1 MIYIIRFYRLF
12 YDFLISLKLSS
23 FYSEI
28 LNLLFLT
35 LIIFLIV
42 SILNF
47 FSKKI
52 ISRFFKSLSQNTK
65 TNFDDYLVEN
75 KTPIYISKLVPV
87 FFIYWVIP
95 FWFFDFQVVIDYAFL
110 ALEIYVVL
118 LVVWIVRSFL
128 RAFKSFLKTVDSLKD
143 KPIESFVQV
152 ILILIWFVAIL
163 NIFSIITGKEIT
175 TFLTAMGALS
185 AVILLIFKDTI
196 LGFVASIQ
204 LSTNDL
210 IRIGDWITMKQYGA
224 DGDVI
229 EINLNSVKIQNFDK
243 TITTI
248 PTYKLISDSFTN
260 WRGMSESNGRRIK
273 RSLLIKGSSI
283 KFMSSEELLDLK
295 KIKLLEN
302 FIDIKQ
308 SEIDVYNSN
317 LDIDKTILV
326 NGRNLTN
333 LGLFR
338 SYIEM
343 YLDNADFINTEMTV
357 MCRQLSPTPNGIP
370 LEIYAFSKN
379 KEWKDYE
386 HIMSDIFDHLLASLN
401 TFQLQLFEFP
411 SSLKSSNDKK

>member
-1 MIYIIRFYRLF
+1 MMINTIRTERLF
-12 YDFLISLKLSS
+12 YDFLINSNISE
-23 FYSEI
+23 FYSQI
-28 LNLLFLT
+28 LNLLF
-35 LIIFLIV
+35 FSLIV
-42 SILNF
+42 FLSIIIINF
-47 FSKKI
+47 FSKKVI
-52 ISRFFKSLSQNTK
+52 LKLFKGLSRNTK
-65 TNFDDYLVEN
+65 TNFDDFLVQN
-75 KTPIYISKLVPV
+75 NTPIYVSKLVPV

-95 FWFFDFQVVIDYAFL
+95 FWFYDLEPVIDYVFL
-110 ALEIYVVL
+110 GLEIYIVL
-118 LVVWIVRSFL
+118 ILVWIIRSFL
-128 RAFKSFLKTVDSLKD
+128 RSVKLFLKTVDSLKD
-143 KPIESFVQV
+143 KPIESFIQV
-152 ILILIWFVAIL
+152 VLIFVWFVAIL

-248 PTYKLISDSFTN
+248 PTYKLISDSFKN
-260 WRGMSESNGRRIK
+260 WRGMSESDGRRIK

-283 KFMSSEELLDLK
+283 KFMNKENLAELK
-295 KIKLLEN
+295 KIKLIEN
-302 FIDIKQ
+302 FIVLKQ
-308 SEIDVYNSN
+308 KEIDTHNSN
-317 LDIDKTILV
+317 LEMDKSVLV

-338 SYIEM
+338 NYIEM
-343 YLDNADFINTEMTV
+343 YLESAAFINTEMTV
-357 MCRQLSPTPNGIP
+357 MCRQLSPSPQGIP

-401 TFQLQLFEFP
+401 TFQLELFEFP
-411 SSLKSSNDKK
+411 SKLNS

>member
-1 MIYIIRFYRLF
+1 MIYIIRLHRLF
-12 YDFLISLKLSS
+12 HDFLISLKLSS

-35 LIIFLIV
+35 FIVFLIV
-42 SILNF
+42 GILNF

-75 KTPIYISKLVPV
+75 KTPVYVSKLVPV
-87 FFIYWVIP
+87 FFIYWIIP
-95 FWFFDFQVVIDYAFL
+95 FWFFDFEIIIDYAFL
-110 ALEIYVVL
+110 VLEIYTVL
-118 LVVWIVRSFL
+118 LAVWVIRSFL
-128 RAFKSFLKTVDSLKD
+128 RAIKSFLKTVDSFKD

-152 ILILIWFVAIL
+152 VLIFIWFVAIL

-248 PTYKLISDSFTN
+248 PTYKLISDSFKN
-260 WRGMSESNGRRIK
+260 WRGMSESSGRRIK

-283 KFMSSEELLDLK
+283 KFMNSKELTELK
-295 KIKLLEN
+295 KIKLIQN
-302 FIDIKQ
+302 FLDIKEK
-308 SEIDVYNSN
+308 EIEDYNSN
-317 LDIDKTILV
+317 LDMDKSVLV

-338 SYIEM
+338 NYIEM
-343 YLDNADFINTEMTV
+343 YLDGASVINSEMTV
-357 MCRQLSPTPNGIP
+357 MCRQLSPSPHGIP

-401 TFQLQLFEFP
+401 TFQLELFEFP
-411 SSLKSSNDKK
+411 SSLNSSND

>member
-1 MIYIIRFYRLF
+1 MINTIRTERLF
-12 YDFLISLKLSS
+12 YDFLINSNISE
-23 FYSEI
+23 FYSQI
-28 LNLLFLT
+28 LNLLF
-35 LIIFLIV
+35 FSLIV
-42 SILNF
+42 FLSIMIINF
-47 FSKKI
+47 FSKKVI
-52 ISRFFKSLSQNTK
+52 LKLFKGLSRNTK
-65 TNFDDYLVEN
+65 TNFDDFLVQN
-75 KTPIYISKLVPV
+75 NTPIYVSKLVPV

-95 FWFFDFQVVIDYAFL
+95 FWFYDFEPVIDYVFL
-110 ALEIYVVL
+110 GLEIYIVL
-118 LVVWIVRSFL
+118 ILVWIIRSFL
-128 RAFKSFLKTVDSLKD
+128 RSVKLFLKTVDSLKD
-143 KPIESFVQV
+143 KPIESFIQV
-152 ILILIWFVAIL
+152 VLIFVWFVAIL

-248 PTYKLISDSFTN
+248 PTYKLISDSFKN
-260 WRGMSESNGRRIK
+260 WRGMSESDGRRIK

-283 KFMSSEELLDLK
+283 KFMNKENLAELK
-295 KIKLLEN
+295 KIKLIEN
-302 FIDIKQ
+302 FIVLKQ
-308 SEIDVYNSN
+308 EEIDTHNSN
-317 LDIDKTILV
+317 LEMDKSVLV

-338 SYIEM
+338 NYIEM
-343 YLDNADFINTEMTV
+343 YLESAAFINTEMTV
-357 MCRQLSPTPNGIP
+357 MCRQLSPSPQGIP

-401 TFQLQLFEFP
+401 TFQLELFEFP
-411 SSLKSSNDKK
+411 SKLNS

>member
-1 MIYIIRFYRLF
+1 MIYIIRFHRMF
-12 YDFLISLKLSS
+12 YDFLISLELSV
-23 FYSEI
+23 FYSII

-35 LIIFLIV
+35 LVIFLIIA
-42 SILNF
+42 ILNF
-47 FSKKI
+47 FSKKV
-52 ISRFFKSLSQNTK
+52 ISRFFNTISQSTK

-75 KTPIYISKLVPV
+75 RTPIYLSKLIPV
-87 FFIYWVIP
+87 FFIYWIIP
-95 FWFFDFQVVIDYAFL
+95 FWFFDFEILIKYAFL
-110 ALEIYVVL
+110 ALEIYIVL
-118 LVVWIVRSFL
+118 LAVWTVRSLL

-152 ILILIWFVAIL
+152 ILIFIWFVAVL
-163 NIFSIITGKEIT
+163 NIFSIITGKEIA

-210 IRIGDWITMKQYGA
+210 IRIGDWITMEQYGA
-224 DGDVI
+224 DGDVV

-248 PTYKLISDSFTN
+248 PTYKLISDSFKN

-283 KFMSSEELLDLK
+283 KFMSGDELRELK
-295 KIKLLEN
+295 KIKLIEN
-302 FIDIKQ
+302 FIELKEK
-308 SEIDVYNSN
+308 EIEDHNSN
-317 LDIDKTILV
+317 LNVEKSVLT

-338 SYIEM
+338 NYIEI
-343 YLDNADFINTEMTV
+343 YLDDIAVINSEMTV
-357 MCRQLSPTPNGIP
+357 MCRQLSPSPHGLP

-401 TFQLQLFEFP
+401 TFQLELFEFP
-411 SSLKSSNDKK
+411 SSLKKIND

>member
-1 MIYIIRFYRLF
+1 
-12 YDFLISLKLSS
+12 
-23 FYSEI
+23 
-28 LNLLFLT
+28 
-35 LIIFLIV
+35 
-42 SILNF
+42 
-47 FSKKI
+47 
-52 ISRFFKSLSQNTK
+52 
-65 TNFDDYLVEN
+65 
-75 KTPIYISKLVPV
+75 
-87 FFIYWVIP
+87 
-95 FWFFDFQVVIDYAFL
+95 
-110 ALEIYVVL
+110 
-118 LVVWIVRSFL
+118 
-128 RAFKSFLKTVDSLKD
+128 
-143 KPIESFVQV
+143 
-152 ILILIWFVAIL
+152 
-163 NIFSIITGKEIT
+163 
-175 TFLTAMGALS
+175 
-185 AVILLIFKDTI
+185 
-196 LGFVASIQ
+196 
-204 LSTNDL
+204 
-210 IRIGDWITMKQYGA
+210 
-224 DGDVI
+224 
-229 EINLNSVKIQNFDK
+229 
-243 TITTI
+243 
-248 PTYKLISDSFTN
+248 
-260 WRGMSESNGRRIK
+260 MSESNGRRIK

-338 SYIEM
+338 NYIEM

>member
-1 MIYIIRFYRLF
+1 MLYIIRFHRLF
-12 YDFLISLKLSS
+12 YDCLIDLKLSV
-23 FYSEI
+23 FYAEI

-35 LIIFLIV
+35 LIVSLSIV
-42 SILNF
+42 IINF

-52 ISRFFKSLSQNTK
+52 ISRFFKSLSNNTK

-75 KTPIYISKLVPV
+75 NTPVYISKLVPL
-87 FFIYWVIP
+87 FFLYWIIP
-95 FWFFDFQVVIDYAFL
+95 FLFFDFETLSVYAFL
-110 ALEIYVVL
+110 ALEIYLVF
-118 LVVWIVRSFL
+118 LVVWIIRSFL
-128 RAFKSFLKTVDSLKD
+128 RSFKSFLKTVDSLKD

-152 ILILIWFVAIL
+152 ILIFVWFVAIL

-175 TFLTAMGALS
+175 TFLAAMGALS

-210 IRIGDWITMKQYGA
+210 IRIGDWISMEQYGA

-248 PTYKLISDSFTN
+248 PTYKLISDSFKN
-260 WRGMSESNGRRIK
+260 WRGMSESDGRRIK

-283 KFMSSEELLDLK
+283 KFMNNNELKELK
-295 KIKLLEN
+295 KIKLIQE
-302 FIDIKQ
+302 FIKVREKEIDIYNSKL
-308 SEIDVYNSN
+308 EIDKSV
-317 LDIDKTILV
+317 LV

-338 SYIEM
+338 NYIEK
-343 YLDNADFINTEMTV
+343 YLDNAEFINNEMTV
-357 MCRQLSPTPNGIP
+357 MCRQLSPTSQGIP
-370 LEIYAFSKN
+370 LEIYAFSKY

-386 HIMSDIFDHLLASLN
+386 HIMSDIFDHLLASLK
-401 TFQLQLFEFP
+401 TFQLELFELP
-411 SSLKSSNDKK
+411 SSLNKSND

>member
-1 MIYIIRFYRLF
+1 MIFIIRLHRLF
-12 YDFLISLKLSS
+12 YDFLISLELSS
-23 FYSEI
+23 FYSKI

-35 LIIFLIV
+35 LIILLI
-42 SILNF
+42 ITLINF
-47 FSKKI
+47 FSRKI
-52 ISRFFKSLSQNTK
+52 ISRFFNSLSQSTT
-65 TNFDDYLVEN
+65 TNFDNYLVEN
-75 KTPIYISKLVPV
+75 RTPIYISKLIPV
-87 FFIYWVIP
+87 FFTYWIIP
-95 FWFFDFQVVIDYAFL
+95 LWFYDFEILIDYAFL
-110 ALEIYVVL
+110 ALEIYIVL
-118 LVVWIVRSFL
+118 LAVWILRSLL

-152 ILILIWFVAIL
+152 ILIFIWFVAIL

-210 IRIGDWITMKQYGA
+210 IRIGDWITMEQYGA

-248 PTYKLISDSFTN
+248 PTYKLISDSFKN
-260 WRGMSESNGRRIK
+260 WRGMSDSNGRRIK
-273 RSLLIKGSSI
+273 RSILIKGSSI
-283 KFMSSEELLDLK
+283 KFMSGDELRDLK
-295 KIKLLEN
+295 KIKLIQN
-302 FIDIKQ
+302 FIELKEK
-308 SEIDVYNSN
+308 EIEVHNSN
-317 LDIDKTILV
+317 INMEKSILT

-338 SYIEM
+338 NYIEI
-343 YLDNADFINTEMTV
+343 YLDDIAVINSEMTV
-357 MCRQLSPTPNGIP
+357 MCRQLSPSPQGIP

-401 TFQLQLFEFP
+401 TFQLELFEFP
-411 SSLKSSNDKK
+411 SSLKKIND

>member
-1 MIYIIRFYRLF
+1 MLYIIRFHRLF
-12 YDFLISLKLSS
+12 YDFLIDLKLSV
-23 FYSEI
+23 FYAEI

-35 LIIFLIV
+35 LIVCLSIV
-42 SILNF
+42 IINF

-52 ISRFFKSLSQNTK
+52 ISRFFKSLSNNTK

-75 KTPIYISKLVPV
+75 NTPVYISKLVPL
-87 FFIYWVIP
+87 FFLYWIIP
-95 FWFFDFQVVIDYAFL
+95 FLFFDFETLSVYAFL
-110 ALEIYVVL
+110 ALEIYLVF
-118 LVVWIVRSFL
+118 LVVWIIRSFL
-128 RAFKSFLKTVDSLKD
+128 RSFKSFLKTVDSLKD

-152 ILILIWFVAIL
+152 ILIFVWFVAIL

-175 TFLTAMGALS
+175 TFLAAMGALS

-210 IRIGDWITMKQYGA
+210 IRIGDWISMEQYGA

-248 PTYKLISDSFTN
+248 PTYKLISDSFKN
-260 WRGMSESNGRRIK
+260 WRGMSESDGRRIK

-283 KFMSSEELLDLK
+283 KFMNNNELKELK
-295 KIKLLEN
+295 KIKLIQE
-302 FIDIKQ
+302 FIKVREKEIDIYNSKL
-308 SEIDVYNSN
+308 EIDKSV
-317 LDIDKTILV
+317 LV

-338 SYIEM
+338 NYVEK
-343 YLDNADFINTEMTV
+343 YLDNAEFINNEMTV
-357 MCRQLSPTPNGIP
+357 MCRQLSPTSQGIP

-386 HIMSDIFDHLLASLN
+386 HIMSDIFDHLLASLK
-401 TFQLQLFEFP
+401 TFQLELFELP
-411 SSLKSSNDKK
+411 SSLNKSND

>member
-1 MIYIIRFYRLF
+1 MINTIRTERLF
-12 YDFLISLKLSS
+12 YDFLINSNISE
-23 FYSEI
+23 FYSQI
-28 LNLLFLT
+28 LNLLF
-35 LIIFLIV
+35 FSLIV
-42 SILNF
+42 FLSIIIINF
-47 FSKKI
+47 FSKKVI
-52 ISRFFKSLSQNTK
+52 LKLFKGLSRNTK
-65 TNFDDYLVEN
+65 TNFDDFLVQN
-75 KTPIYISKLVPV
+75 NTPIYVSKLVPV

-95 FWFFDFQVVIDYAFL
+95 FWFYDFEPVIDYVFL
-110 ALEIYVVL
+110 GLEIYIVL
-118 LVVWIVRSFL
+118 ILVWIIRSFL
-128 RAFKSFLKTVDSLKD
+128 RSVKLFLKTVDSLKD
-143 KPIESFVQV
+143 KPIESFIQV
-152 ILILIWFVAIL
+152 VLIFVWFVAIL

-248 PTYKLISDSFTN
+248 PTYKLISDSFKN

-283 KFMSSEELLDLK
+283 KFMNKENLAELK
-295 KIKLLEN
+295 KIKLIEN
-302 FIDIKQ
+302 FIVLKQ
-308 SEIDVYNSN
+308 KEIDTHNSN
-317 LDIDKTILV
+317 LEMDKSVLV

-338 SYIEM
+338 NYIEM
-343 YLDNADFINTEMTV
+343 YLESAAFINTEMTV
-357 MCRQLSPTPNGIP
+357 MCRQLSPSPQGIP

-379 KEWKDYE
+379 KEWKNYE

-401 TFQLQLFEFP
+401 TFQLELFEFP
-411 SSLKSSNDKK
+411 SKLNS

>member
-1 MIYIIRFYRLF
+1 MIFIIRLHRLF
-12 YDFLISLKLSS
+12 YDFLISLELSS
-23 FYSEI
+23 FYSKI

-35 LIIFLIV
+35 LIIVLI
-42 SILNF
+42 ITIINF

-52 ISRFFKSLSQNTK
+52 ISRFFNSLSQSTK
-65 TNFDDYLVEN
+65 TNFDNYLVEN
-75 KTPIYISKLVPV
+75 RTPIYISKLIPV
-87 FFIYWVIP
+87 FFTYWIIP
-95 FWFFDFQVVIDYAFL
+95 LWFYDFEILIDYAFL
-110 ALEIYVVL
+110 ALEIYIVL
-118 LVVWIVRSFL
+118 LAVWIVRSLL

-152 ILILIWFVAIL
+152 ILIFIWFVAIL

-210 IRIGDWITMKQYGA
+210 IRIGDWITMEQYGA

-248 PTYKLISDSFTN
+248 PTYKLISDSFKN

-273 RSLLIKGSSI
+273 RSILIKGSSI
-283 KFMSSEELLDLK
+283 KFMSGDELRDLK
-295 KIKLLEN
+295 KIKLIQN
-302 FIDIKQ
+302 FIELKEK
-308 SEIDVYNSN
+308 EIEVHNSN
-317 LDIDKTILV
+317 INMEKSILT

-338 SYIEM
+338 NYIEI
-343 YLDNADFINTEMTV
+343 YLDDIAVINSEMTV
-357 MCRQLSPTPNGIP
+357 MCRQLSPSPQGIP

>member
-1 MIYIIRFYRLF
+1 MMINTIRTERLF
-12 YDFLISLKLSS
+12 YDFLINSNISE
-23 FYSEI
+23 FYSQI
-28 LNLLFLT
+28 LNLLF
-35 LIIFLIV
+35 FSLIV
-42 SILNF
+42 FLSIIIINF
-47 FSKKI
+47 FSKKVI
-52 ISRFFKSLSQNTK
+52 LKLFKGLSRNTK
-65 TNFDDYLVEN
+65 TNFDDFLVQN
-75 KTPIYISKLVPV
+75 NTPIYVSKLVPV

-95 FWFFDFQVVIDYAFL
+95 FWFYDFEPVIDYVFL
-110 ALEIYVVL
+110 GLEIYIVL
-118 LVVWIVRSFL
+118 ILVWIIRSFL
-128 RAFKSFLKTVDSLKD
+128 RSVKLFLKTVDSLKD
-143 KPIESFVQV
+143 KPIESFIQV
-152 ILILIWFVAIL
+152 VLIFVWFVAIL

-248 PTYKLISDSFTN
+248 PTYKLISDSFKN
-260 WRGMSESNGRRIK
+260 WRGMSESDGRRIK

-283 KFMSSEELLDLK
+283 KFMNKENLAELK
-295 KIKLLEN
+295 KIKLIEN
-302 FIDIKQ
+302 FIVLKQ
-308 SEIDVYNSN
+308 KEIDTHNSN
-317 LDIDKTILV
+317 LEMDKSVLV

-338 SYIEM
+338 NYIEM
-343 YLDNADFINTEMTV
+343 YLESAAFINTEMTV
-357 MCRQLSPTPNGIP
+357 MCRQLSPSPQGIP

-401 TFQLQLFEFP
+401 TFQLELFEFP
-411 SSLKSSNDKK
+411 SKLNS

>member
-1 MIYIIRFYRLF
+1 MIYIIRLHRLF
-12 YDFLISLKLSS
+12 HDFLISLKLSS

-35 LIIFLIV
+35 FIVFLIV
-42 SILNF
+42 GILNF

-75 KTPIYISKLVPV
+75 KTPVYVSKLVPV
-87 FFIYWVIP
+87 FFIYWIIP
-95 FWFFDFQVVIDYAFL
+95 FWFFDFEIIIDYAFL
-110 ALEIYVVL
+110 VLEIYTVL
-118 LVVWIVRSFL
+118 LAVWVIRSFL
-128 RAFKSFLKTVDSLKD
+128 RATKSFLKTVDSFKD

-152 ILILIWFVAIL
+152 VLIFIWFVAIL

-248 PTYKLISDSFTN
+248 PTYKLISDSFKN
-260 WRGMSESNGRRIK
+260 WRGMSESSGRRIK

-283 KFMSSEELLDLK
+283 KFMNSKELTELK
-295 KIKLLEN
+295 KIKLIQN
-302 FIDIKQ
+302 FLDIKEK
-308 SEIDVYNSN
+308 EIEDYNSN
-317 LDIDKTILV
+317 LDMDKSVLV

-338 SYIEM
+338 NYIEM
-343 YLDNADFINTEMTV
+343 YLDGASVINSEMTV
-357 MCRQLSPTPNGIP
+357 MCRQLSPSPHGIP

-379 KEWKDYE
+379 KEWKNYE

-401 TFQLQLFEFP
+401 TFQLELFEFP
-411 SSLKSSNDKK
+411 SSLNSSND